1 MTTITMAKQN
11 GSRVSVKYGN
21 STMNLSGTLIGFT
34 VNAVFIQ
41 NNRTVFIHIIKNNNL
56 VPNGKNIQL
65 TNDNE
70 VKMYGNR
77 IGIKKGAMIHLYD
90 ETGRVV
96 GQTMAR

>member
-1 MTTITMAKQN
+1 M
-11 GSRVSVKYGN
+11 
-21 STMNLSGTLIGFT
+21 SGTLIGFT
-34 VNAVFIQ
+34 ANAVFIQ

-70 VKMYGNR
+70 VKMYGNQ

>member
-1 MTTITMAKQN
+1 M
-11 GSRVSVKYGN
+11 
-21 STMNLSGTLIGFT
+21 
-34 VNAVFIQ
+34 
-41 NNRTVFIHIIKNNNL
+41 

-90 ETGRVV
+90 EAGRVV
-96 GQTMAR
+96 GQTIAR

>member
-1 MTTITMAKQN
+1 MI
-11 GSRVSVKYGN
+11 Y
-21 STMNLSGTLIGFT
+21 
-34 VNAVFIQ
+34 
-41 NNRTVFIHIIKNNNL
+41 KNNNL